1 MDEFCMGRVYREGL
15 NILLDVQNK
24 TYFKLKYIAHKNQ

>member
-1 MDEFCMGRVYREGL
+1 MDEFWMGREGL
-15 NILLDVQNK
+15 NIVLDVENK